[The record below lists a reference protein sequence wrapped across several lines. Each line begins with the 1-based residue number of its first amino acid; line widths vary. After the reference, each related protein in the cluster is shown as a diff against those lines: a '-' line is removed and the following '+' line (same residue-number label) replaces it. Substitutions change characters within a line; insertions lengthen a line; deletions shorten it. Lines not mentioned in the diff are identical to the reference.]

1 MDSLLNRYRSIV
13 LLLVVLG
20 AQLIFLAYQVKTDND
35 VRVIRVWAVTVIT
48 PIAQMA
54 EATRGAVSGVFH
66 NYFDLRNTR
75 DENRQMHAQLDKLK
89 LENQFLKAE
98 LNTADR
104 VKALAAFEKQTPSR
118 LVAARIIGTATTSV
132 SKIVFLDRGSN
143 AEVEKGMAVITPDG
157 IVGKVL
163 DAYPTVSQ
171 ALLATDPGFAAGVVS
186 QKNHV
191 RGILRG
197 VGSGKCKV
205 DMVQNEEKLEVGE
218 MFFTSG
224 DDRIFPR
231 GLPVGKAAV
240 IRDGAQGVQFKD
252 ILVYPI
258 GLQNGPEEVLI
269 VLQGVHQIIPDHLEP
284 SVSDTVYLGNSPPA
298 AKSGTGKEQALSTD
312 ADHLVDRYKSI
323 GAMEGHKFGE
333 GSVPNFNVPLP
344 QATNKG
350 PVGGATA
357 PKSGGSGPAAAPP
370 SVGASASVGTS
381 GASVGTAPVKRQ
393 VLIPGT
399 AAPGAGNPLPSS
411 KSPLPVTPRP
421 ARTPRPLPSEAAPK
435 KAAPPAAPETDNFS
449 PQQ

>member
-1 MDSLLNRYRSIV
+1 MDSLLNRYRSII
-13 LLLVVLG
+13 LLLVVLV
-20 AQLIFLAYQVKTDND
+20 AQLIFLAYQVKTEND
-35 VRVIRVWAVTVIT
+35 VRVIRVWAVTLIT
-48 PIAQMA
+48 PIAQIA
-54 EATRGAVSGVFH
+54 EGTRGAIYGLFN
-66 NYFDLRNTR
+66 NYFDLRHAR
-75 DENRQMHAQLDKLK
+75 DENSQMRSQMNKLK

-118 LVAARIIGTATTSV
+118 LVAARIIGTATTSA

-163 DAYPTVSQ
+163 DAYPTASQ

-186 QKNHV
+186 QKGHV

-205 DMVQNEEKLEVGE
+205 DMVQNEEKVDVGE
-218 MFFTSG
+218 MFYTSG

-240 IRDGAQGVQFKD
+240 VREGPQFKD

-269 VLQGVHQIIPDHLEP
+269 VLRGVHQVIPEHL
-284 SVSDTVYLGNSPPA
+284 DTEETANVYLGDAPA
-298 AKSGTGKEQALSTD
+298 PAKGDTGKSAPLATD
-312 ADHLVDRYKSI
+312 ADRLVNRYKDI

-333 GSVPNFNVPLP
+333 GNVPNFNVPVP
-344 QATNKG
+344 TAAKTPAGAAPAKPVATAKSSVPAVPIKKPASPAVE
-350 PVGGATA
+350 PVGDTLPPVPLAQQHPRPGSVVPVS
-357 PKSGGSGPAAAPP
+357 PKPKVPQPAQPRTVP
-370 SVGASASVGTS
+370 DEQP
-381 GASVGTAPVKRQ
+381 APV
-393 VLIPGT
+393 
-399 AAPGAGNPLPSS
+399 
-411 KSPLPVTPRP
+411 
-421 ARTPRPLPSEAAPK
+421 
-435 KAAPPAAPETDNFS
+435 
-449 PQQ
+449 QQ

>member
-1 MDSLLNRYRSIV
+1 MDSLLNRYRSII
-13 LLLVVLG
+13 LLLVVLV
-20 AQLIFLAYQVKTDND
+20 AQLIFLAYQVKTEND
-35 VRVIRVWAVTVIT
+35 VRVIRVWAVTLIT
-48 PIAQMA
+48 PIAQIA
-54 EATRGAVSGVFH
+54 ETTRGAIYGVFH

-75 DENRQMHAQLDKLK
+75 DENRTMHSQMDKLK

-163 DAYPTVSQ
+163 DAYPTASQ

-186 QKNHV
+186 QQNHV

-205 DMVQNEEKLEVGE
+205 DMVQNEEKVDVGE

-240 IRDGAQGVQFKD
+240 VREGAQFKD
-252 ILVYPI
+252 ILVYPS

-269 VLQGVHQIIPDHLEP
+269 VLRGVHQTIPERTETAVADN
-284 SVSDTVYLGNSPPA
+284 VYLGTPPPA
-298 AKSGTGKEQALSTD
+298 AKAGAETAQPLATD
-312 ADHLVDRYKSI
+312 ADHLVDRYKAI

-333 GSVPNFNVPLP
+333 GNLPNFNVPLP
-344 QATNKG
+344 SGAANKPG
-350 PVGGATA
+350 
-357 PKSGGSGPAAAPP
+357 AAAKPD
-370 SVGASASVGTS
+370 SAK
-381 GASVGTAPVKRQ
+381 TAA
-393 VLIPGT
+393 GT
-399 AAPGAGNPLPSS
+399 AAPANG
-411 KSPLPVTPRP
+411 LPVKPTTTLPGSPRP
-421 ARTPRPLPSEAAPK
+421 ASIPGGTVPATGLTPVPKPAVRKPVIPQPRPQ
-435 KAAPPAAPETDNFS
+435 PPAVEPVSPDNSPQSS

>member
-1 MDSLLNRYRSIV
+1 MDSLLNRYRGII
-13 LLLVVLG
+13 LLLVVLV

-35 VRVIRVWAVTVIT
+35 VRVIRVWAVTLVT
-48 PIAQMA
+48 PIAQIA
-54 EATRGAVSGVFH
+54 ENTRGAIYGVFH
-66 NYFDLRNTR
+66 NYFDLHNARA
-75 DENRQMHAQLDKLK
+75 ENRQMRSDLDKLK

-163 DAYPTVSQ
+163 DAYPTASQ

-205 DMVQNEEKLEVGE
+205 DMVQNEEKVDVGE
-218 MFFTSG
+218 MFYTSG

-240 IRDGAQGVQFKD
+240 VREGTPFKD

-269 VLQGVHQIIPDHLEP
+269 VLQGKHQIIPEHVDSTTEP
-284 SVSDTVYLGNSPPA
+284 VYLGNPPPSGKSATEA
-298 AKSGTGKEQALSTD
+298 AQPLTTD
-312 ADHLVDRYKSI
+312 ADHLVERYKAI
-323 GAMEGHKFGE
+323 GALEGHKFGE
-333 GSVPNFNVPLP
+333 GNAPNFNVPVPTNASSLDKP
-344 QATNKG
+344 SDTPAKPPVNKPAIPKLAGTNSPLTNPANTSTPRPTATVTN
-350 PVGGATA
+350 PASAT
-357 PKSGGSGPAAAPP
+357 GIAAPP
-370 SVGASASVGTS
+370 KPAVK
-381 GASVGTAPVKRQ
+381 PVPKPKPPSSEIT
-393 VLIPGT
+393 VKKPT
-399 AAPGAGNPLPSS
+399 PLPPQS
-411 KSPLPVTPRP
+411 R
-421 ARTPRPLPSEAAPK
+421 
-435 KAAPPAAPETDNFS
+435 PETPDTEPVS